1 MDLQPTTL
9 VDMIYDSSVQTSMSC
24 FFGGV
29 LPSFWIM
36 GTRKN
41 VRRRASDAGNVTLS
55 GSWEM
60 EKFLEILKERRPDDS
75 F

>member
-1 MDLQPTTL
+1 
-9 VDMIYDSSVQTSMSC
+9 VSESC
-24 FFGGV
+24 H
-29 LPSFWIM
+29 LIM

-60 EKFLEILKERRPDDS
+60 EKFLEILKE
-75 F
+75 

>member
-29 LPSFWIM
+29 SF
-36 GTRKN
+36 
-41 VRRRASDAGNVTLS
+41 AFLLS
-55 GSWEM
+55 GHKKECEASCVRCG
-60 EKFLEILKERRPDDS
+60 KCYLVGFLGDGEVLGNSKRMTARR
-75 F
+75 